1 MWGKRVNRTR
11 ADRQRV
17 LVMDLDESIADVEQT
32 LKGLASEQRL
42 RILKLL
48 GDRVCSVSEIA
59 EAMGMP
65 ASTATLHIKKLEQAG
80 LIKTEL
86 TPADR
91 GLQKV
96 CSRLY
101 DRVTVNL
108 PRAKERMAQAVEIAM
123 PIGSYVD
130 CQVMPTCGL
139 VGELGVIGLFDDP
152 TSFYEPEHVYAQ
164 LIWFRQGY
172 VEYRFPNRLPP
183 RVLLDS
189 LQLSMEI
196 CSEAP
201 LHHDDWPSDITVW
214 INGREIGTWTSPADF
229 GGQRGNLT
237 PDWWEDWNTQHG
249 LLKVWQV
256 AQNGSFVDGVRV
268 SDTKLA
274 DLGIDRGPYTI
285 VRIGVKEDAMHV
297 GGINI
302 FGSKFG
308 NYPQDIIL
316 TLHFERDGNLARV
329 RSESQ

>member
-1 MWGKRVNRTR
+1 MIG
-11 ADRQRV
+11 
-17 LVMDLDESIADVEQT
+17 VERT

-42 RILKLL
+42 SILKFL
-48 GDRVCSVSEIA
+48 GHQVCSVSEIA
-59 EAMGMP
+59 AALEMP
-65 ASTATLHIKKLEQAG
+65 NSTATLHINTLQEAG

-86 TPADR
+86 TPANR

-101 DRVTVNL
+101 DRVIIDL
-108 PRAKERMAQAVEIAM
+108 PRAVERVEQAVEISM

-130 CQVMPTCGL
+130 CQVVPTCGL
-139 VGELGVIGLFDDP
+139 AGELGIVGLLDDP

-164 LIWFRQGY
+164 LLWFRQGH

-183 RVLLDS
+183 KVTLDS

-201 LHHDDWPSDITVW
+201 LHHDDWPSDITLW
-214 INGREIGTWTSPADF
+214 INSQEIGTWTSPADL
-229 GGQRGNLT
+229 GGRRGSLT
-237 PDWWEDWNTQHG
+237 PDWWENWNSQYG

-256 AQNGSFVDGVRV
+256 TPTGSFVDGMPV
-268 SDTKLA
+268 SDVKLA
-274 DLGIDRGPYTI
+274 DLGVEQGRYIT
-285 VRIGVKEDAMHV
+285 VRIGVKEDARHI

-308 NYPQDIIL
+308 NYPQDIMMRLIYQTHDSQL
-316 TLHFERDGNLARV
+316 DKGRD
-329 RSESQ
+329 